1 MGGTKADLLRG
12 TLDMLVLKALALE
25 PLHGLAVSQGIAI
38 GRAHLVS
45 HATLEVAHY
54 SVRERDVPREIAR
67 FEEALAT
74 VRAELGVLTAEAG
87 TPGSPSELAAL
98 VNVHAMF
105 LDDPMLAE
113 VPKELIRARLCNA
126 EWALVQQ
133 MDQLVAQFD
142 EIDDSYLRERKQDIV
157 QVVERVLRALLG
169 QPRRISRQGGKAGKD
184 DLAELVIVAHDLS
197 PADTIQFKSLKI
209 AGFVTDLGGATSHTA
224 IVARSLAI
232 PAVVGLHHA
241 RPLISEKD
249 LIIVDGTRGVLIVDP
264 DARVLEEYRLRKRE
278 LELERSKLKRLKT
291 ARAMTL
297 DNVEVS
303 LQANIELPQDIEQVK
318 AVAADGVGLFRT
330 EFLFMNRDTLPSEDE
345 QFEAYRQ
352 VAKAL
357 AGKPVTI
364 RTLDIGADK
373 EARALA
379 GRVERQAP
387 NPALGLR
394 AIRYCLAEPQIF
406 LAQLRAILRAS
417 NFGKVQ
423 ILVPMLAHVT
433 EITQTL
439 AMVEQA
445 KQQLRERRC
454 KFDETVAVGGMIEIP
469 AAALCLGVFVKRLQF
484 LSIGTN
490 DLIQYL
496 LAIDRTDESV
506 AHLYDPL
513 HPAVLRLLAQV
524 IQTAR
529 KAEMPIAVCG
539 ELAGDPGAAVE
550 DEPEPNGARL
560 NLGRYGGTAAAS
572 RTWSAAIGLD
582 VLSSAA
588 PPGNLIRLREGGT
601 TTFGVSGSASTAVAS
616 CGAKQSASSRP

>member
-1 MGGTKADLLRG
+1 MSFS
-12 TLDMLVLKALALE
+12 
-25 PLHGLAVSQGIAI
+25 LHGLAVSQGIAI
-38 GRAHLVS
+38 GRAHLIS
-45 HATLEVAHY
+45 HATLEVVHY
-54 SVRERDVPREIAR
+54 AVRDRDIPREIAR

-74 VRAELGVLTAEAG
+74 VRAELNVLNTEVAV
-87 TPGSPSELAAL
+87 PGSPSELSAL
-98 VNVHAMF
+98 VGVHALF
-105 LDDPMLAE
+105 LDDPLLAN
-113 VPKELIRARLCNA
+113 VPKDLIRERRCNA

-133 MDQLVAQFD
+133 MELLVAQFE
-142 EIDDSYLRERKQDIV
+142 EIDDSYLRERKHDIV

-169 QPRRISRQGGKAGKD
+169 KPRRLMKKGVDSEI
-184 DLAELVIVAHDLS
+184 VIVAHDLS
-197 PADTIQFKSLKI
+197 PADTIQFKIQKI

-241 RPLISEKD
+241 RPLVREDD

-291 ARAMTL
+291 ARATTL
-297 DNVEVS
+297 DDVDIS
-303 LQANIELPQDIEQVK
+303 LQANIELPQDIEQVRE
-318 AVAADGVGLFRT
+318 AGADGIGLFRT
-330 EFLFMNRDTLPSEDE
+330 EFLFMNRDTLPGEDE

-373 EARALA
+373 TARALV
-379 GRVERQAP
+379 GIGRQAA

-433 EITQTL
+433 EIEQTL
-439 AMVEQA
+439 AMIEQA

-454 KFDETVAVGGMIEIP
+454 KFDENIAVGGMIEIP
-469 AAALCLGVFVKRLQF
+469 AAALALGVFVKRLQF

-496 LAIDRTDESV
+496 LAIDRTDEAVS
-506 AHLYDPL
+506 HLYDPL

-524 IQTAR
+524 IQTTR
-529 KAEMPIAVCG
+529 KAGIPIAVCG
-539 ELAGDPGAAVE
+539 ELAGDPQMTHLLIGMGLRQFSMHPTQLLEVKQQVLMADTVQLATKVTRLLRC
-550 DEPEPNGARL
+550 DEPERIRELVERL
-560 NLGRYGGTAAAS
+560 
-572 RTWSAAIGLD
+572 
-582 VLSSAA
+582 
-588 PPGNLIRLREGGT
+588 
-601 TTFGVSGSASTAVAS
+601 
-616 CGAKQSASSRP
+616 